1 MREGLSNIVRHS
13 RARDAQVRVS
23 TLDGLVVTIQD
34 DGVGVTDRGGRSGLE
49 NLAHRAAA
57 HGGTFSISARTP
69 NGTLLRWR
77 VPLR

>member
-1 MREGLSNIVRHS
+1 M
-13 RARDAQVRVS
+13 
-23 TLDGLVVTIQD
+23 TIQD